1 MFDGDFKPDDIDL
14 DGYVEDGKFG
24 RKILRLDYPI
34 TVQVEDGSGKRGET
48 IQYIEFRRPV
58 GRDLD
63 QLEKLDNGK
72 SVMAGSRKFIAGLVY
87 GDAPVTERTFEQM
100 DADDYFRS
108 MAVCFGF
115 FLKPSRKISD
125 Q

>member
-1 MFDGDFKPDDIDL
+1 MFDGDFKPEDIDL

-24 RKILRLDYPI
+24 RKILRLEYP
-34 TVQVEDGSGKRGET
+34 VAVKVEDSSGKHEEA
-48 IQYIEFRRPV
+48 IEHIEFRRPV

-63 QLEKLDNGK
+63 LLEKLDGGK
-72 SVMAGSRKFIAGLVY
+72 SVMAGSRKFIAGLVF
-87 GDAPVTERTFEQM
+87 GDERVTEKAFEQM

-115 FLKPSRKISD
+115 FLKPSRTTSD

>member
-1 MFDGDFKPDDIDL
+1 MFEGDFKPEDIDL

-34 TVQVEDGSGKRGET
+34 LVKVQDGNGRREET
-48 IQYIEFRRPV
+48 IEHIEFRRPV

-63 QLEKLDNGK
+63 LIEKID
-72 SVMAGSRKFIAGLVY
+72 SVAVSRKFMSGLVY
-87 GDAPVTERTFEQM
+87 GDERVTERTFEQM

-115 FLKPSRKISD
+115 FLKRSRKISD